1 MGRDWVHQSWERN
14 TTISPME
21 NHNYDDHLG
30 MSVEFQMEHLNHLSY
45 STELLVL
52 VEFITLFLQ
61 IRSGYYDLNA
71 YLWYLD

>member
-1 MGRDWVHQSWERN
+1 
-14 TTISPME
+14 ME

-45 STELLVL
+45 SIELLAL

-61 IRSGYYDLNA
+61 IRSGYYDLDA
-71 YLWYLD
+71 YLCYLD